1 LPIKKFKI
9 IKNNLPTINTF
20 LDLSTDQKYLL
31 EIVQA
36 VSLDEIDV
44 SLSFRNPGKLS
55 HARWLTMAN
64 RILRLYVGTE
74 NPSKNLQL
82 LAEYII
88 KVYAPIWFH
97 IKLNPLYIDGP
108 RHIFKIIELSRCFPK
123 NIINIIDTVIQ

>member
-1 LPIKKFKI
+1 LVEQLDGKTNGQYGLVGNIGKNLGQCENLPIKKFKI

-36 VSLDEIDV
+36 VSLGEIYV

-55 HARWLTMAN
+55 HARWLTMVN

-74 NPSKNLQL
+74 NPSKKLQL
-82 LAEYII
+82 LAEYIV
-88 KVYAPIWFH
+88 KVYAPI
-97 IKLNPLYIDGP
+97 
-108 RHIFKIIELSRCFPK
+108 
-123 NIINIIDTVIQ
+123 